1 MEFSKNFRAVWWSI
15 LIICIGYYLYS
26 RFTSLQAGQPS
37 WFDALAFVVWIAL
50 GLGPF
55 FKEMEL
61 FGIKLKQE
69 VEQLR
74 QEVSSELSEMRLSI
88 QASQEQRQGQAQ
100 TSTVNFGF
108 PAPLDSQ
115 LAGIQREIK
124 QAVNEA
130 FGQLEIPKQAAGKPP
145 TNLPEDAQLLIEW
158 RVAIERELRQIYR
171 PIVVDA
177 LYQDRALK
185 MPVSRLV
192 DSLVRDQLLSPDIGR
207 AIREVYSVC
216 SIAVH
221 GDEVSKAKVDFV
233 KSTAPELMAALKQ
246 LHQRL
251 SAQRELPWP
260 S

>member
-1 MEFSKNFRAVWWSI
+1 MEFSKNFRAVWWCI
-15 LIICIGYYLYS
+15 LVICIGYYFYS
-26 RFTSLQAGQPS
+26 RLESLRAGQPS

-61 FGIKLKQE
+61 FGITLKQE
-69 VEQLR
+69 VVQLR
-74 QEVSSELSEMRLSI
+74 QEVSSELSAMRIIL
-88 QASQEQRQGQAQ
+88 QATQEQRQGQAQ

-115 LAGIQREIK
+115 LAGLQWEIK
-124 QAVNEA
+124 RAVNEA
-130 FGQLEIPKQAAGKPP
+130 FGQLEIPKQAAGIPP
-145 TNLPEDAQLLIEW
+145 NTLPEDAQLLIEW
-158 RVAIERELRQIYR
+158 RVALEQELRKIYR
-171 PIVVDA
+171 PVMVEAI
-177 LYQDRALK
+177 YQDRDLK

-192 DSLVRDQLLSPDIGR
+192 DSLIRDQLLSPDIGR

-221 GDEVSKAKVDFV
+221 GGEVSKPKVDFV
-233 KSTAPELMAALKQ
+233 KSTAPELMAVLKQ

-251 SAQRELPWP
+251 SAQT
-260 S
+260 